1 MSNNGIYELS
11 KDTLR
16 LVSII
21 ENYVNSDYDKIED
34 DNNLTKTYMNL
45 RQVKRDVE
53 GIQSILDRKIESYDK
68 EA

>member
-1 MSNNGIYELS
+1 MSNNGLYELS

>member
-1 MSNNGIYELS
+1 MSNNRLYELS

-34 DNNLTKTYMNL
+34 DNNLSKTYMNL
-45 RQVKRDVE
+45 QQVKRDVE
-53 GIQSILDRKIESYDK
+53 GIQSILDRKIESYEK